1 MRVVRKPWGRLDLHP
16 WSRLATDA
24 IAVGE
29 LWFDRAEDDGNPPAL
44 LIKLLF
50 TDQHLSI
57 QVHPDD
63 DYAHSIGQANG
74 KSEAWYILSARQDA
88 QVGVGLT
95 TTLSTSQLRAA
106 ITDGSIADLVN
117 WRSVAAGEVV
127 YVPAGTIH
135 AIGPGL
141 VIAEIQQRSDTTF
154 RLFDYGR
161 GRSLDVEGAIAVACA
176 CPAPPQPQP
185 HRQSA
190 IRTILVANAFFV
202 IERITL
208 AASSSYELTANGE
221 TWIMSIAGSLALGGI
236 DLDTGEVAY
245 MHDAGAKM
253 ASGPAG
259 AEALVAYTGPRIA
272 LGVAKEPINLE
283 LSV

>member
-1 MRVVRKPWGRLDLHP
+1 VID
-16 WSRLATDA
+16 ATT
-24 IAVGE
+24 VGE
-29 LWFDRAEDDGNPPAL
+29 LWFDRAEDDGPPAL

-50 TDQHLSI
+50 TDQNLSV

-74 KSEAWYILSARQDA
+74 KSEAWYILAARPDA

-154 RLFDYGR
+154 RLFDYDR

-176 CPAPPQPQP
+176 GPAPLQPKP
-185 HRQSA
+185 YRQSA

-202 IERITL
+202 VERITL
-208 AASSSYELTANGE
+208 AASSPYELTANGE
-221 TWIMSIAGSLALGGI
+221 TWIMSIAGSLTLGGI

-245 MHDAGAKM
+245 MHDTGAKM

-259 AEALVAYTGPRIA
+259 AVALVAYPGPHIA
-272 LGVAKEPINLE
+272 PCDAKEPINLE